1 MPERDPDL
9 ELVRDLGGENA
20 DRQRRALGLLY
31 ERYSRRILNVA
42 YRVLGDWDAAQDV
55 TQEVFLD
62 LSRRI
67 ATFRGDA
74 GLTSWLYRITVNR
87 AIDVRRREKRRPAW
101 RMGDTV
107 LDEGVRRPRGEDA
120 SVDPQIGAQQHA
132 LAVEVEAALELLS
145 PKLRAI
151 LVLRYLEGLSYEELS
166 EVLACSMGTVKS
178 RLNRAHAA
186 MREAMGGAS
195 AAEGPSIR

>member
-1 MPERDPDL
+1 MDERDPDL
-9 ELVRDLGGENA
+9 ELVRDLAGEDV

-31 ERYSRRILNVA
+31 ERYSRRIFNVA

-55 TQEVFLD
+55 TQEVFLH

-87 AIDVRRREKRRPAW
+87 AIDARRREKRRPAW
-101 RMGDTV
+101 RMGDAV

-120 SVDPQIGAQQHA
+120 SADPRADADQQ
-132 LAVEVEAALELLS
+132 ALE
-145 PKLRAI
+145 
-151 LVLRYLEGLSYEELS
+151 
-166 EVLACSMGTVKS
+166 
-178 RLNRAHAA
+178 
-186 MREAMGGAS
+186 
-195 AAEGPSIR
+195 